1 MVPIAADS
9 SPSAFEFGD
18 KHSKFDE
25 KNDRSESFNFLD
37 LYFPKQDEVALG
49 GALAKAGEAIGEG
62 ADKVIVKSADQ
73 LPKVSIDDT
82 SKEAVGIAN
91 GATVEGGGKPEQQRE
106 QKPAPT
112 LATNLEV
119 IQIAREHFK
128 EFDVNG
134 DGFITEK
141 ELAKQVEDPKNTGVM
156 AQAIAAFYGTHSKM
170 DLSAD
175 EDSAFGG
182 SFGISRADLDKVEEV
197 IKKKQSGIVE
207 NTLGAE
213 YLDSLDI
220 NKDRRLQSGE
230 IQIALHRDYLP
241 EEEKEL
247 FEYFIKNE
255 ENESPVKISDV
266 LHYFS
271 SKKLGDK
278 EDAMLSKM
286 NFLMRHVWENQH
298 NEKTLFAEGKEN
310 DGIGLHGIQQGIM
323 GDCYLLAS
331 IAAVAEMTPDTIKNM
346 IVDNKNGTYTVTFPG
361 AKDEPQTVCAPTET
375 ELGLYNGS
383 TEYGI
388 WGSVIEKA
396 YGQWCKESFTRR
408 TPLNW
413 TGGLTTTEGA
423 DGGGWHLNRVLKL
436 LTGTDADQDWN
447 AFTFNST
454 TRRKLLEHVAG
465 DDKVPVVAWQKW
477 FREFGVTG
485 VANHVYSV
493 LDFNPEGEDGGT
505 VTLYNPWGH
514 KESITFKQFTK
525 RFTAFAY
532 RDR

>member
-1 MVPIAADS
+1 MVPKAVIGSNPGS
-9 SPSAFEFGD
+9 SWFE
-18 KHSKFDE
+18 KE
-25 KNDRSESFNFLD
+25 SESRDIEKKSDALNFWGLS
-37 LYFPKQDEVALG
+37 EVVAGAQSATTISGKLGAALG
-49 GALAKAGEAIGEG
+49 DAATKH
-62 ADKVIVKSADQ
+62 
-73 LPKVSIDDT
+73 LPTVSIQ
-82 SKEAVGIAN
+82 EAEAN
-91 GATVEGGGKPEQQRE
+91 GDTTNGAEGERHDGITKPE
-106 QKPAPT
+106 KPAPK
-112 LATNLEV
+112 LATNLEA
-119 IQIAREHFK
+119 IQIAREHFN
-128 EFDVNG
+128 EFDANG
-134 DGFITEK
+134 DGFVTQR
-141 ELAKQVEDPKNTGVM
+141 ELAKHVEDPKHTGVT

-170 DLSAD
+170 DLSDD
-175 EDSAFGG
+175 EDSIFGG
-182 SFGISRADLDKVEEV
+182 SAGVSRADLEKVEEV
-197 IKKKQSGIVE
+197 IKKKQSKGAE

-213 YLDSLDI
+213 YLDSLDA
-220 NKDRRLQSGE
+220 NKDRRLQSAE
-230 IQIALHRDYLP
+230 IQKALDNHRLP
-241 EEEKEL
+241 EQEKEL

-255 ENESPVKISDV
+255 DKENPVKISDV

-298 NEKTLFAEGKEN
+298 NERVLFAKGKEN
-310 DGIGLHGIQQGIM
+310 DGVGLHGIQQGIM

-331 IAAVAEMTPDTIKNM
+331 VAAVAEMTPETIKRM
-346 IVDNKNGTYTVTFPG
+346 VVDNRDGTYTVTFPG
-361 AKDEPQTVCAPTET
+361 DKDEPQTVTAPTET

-383 TEYGI
+383 TENGM

-396 YGQWCKESFTRR
+396 YGQWCQKSIGRR

-413 TGGLTTTEGA
+413 TGGLTTAEGA
-423 DGGGWHLNRVLKL
+423 DGGGWHLNRVLRL
-436 LTGTDADQDWN
+436 LTGEDADQDWN

-454 TRRKLLEHVAG
+454 TRRKLLEHVTG
-465 DDKVPVVAWQKW
+465 EDKVPVVAWQKW

-493 LDFNPEGEDGGT
+493 LDFNPEGKDGGT

-532 RDR
+532 RVR